1 MQKNMTD
8 RTPGSYDDFVA
19 YLGTVRTE
27 EELFSRLTY
36 WFAGQNRP
44 EDVLSRSELVEARAK
59 ELGFWQGLTFRMER
73 WLTDGKSELEA
84 VGREEFQS
92 RIAEDYA
99 AYREK
104 ADAAR
109 ARFRDRRRAAPFSFT
124 PDCLENVPIQN
135 VSWLVEGLLPMG
147 EVSLLGA
154 DGGTGKGIWQAQL
167 IAYVTAGKTS
177 GFFPL
182 PPQQTGKVL
191 LLAGE
196 DDPGKVLKA
205 RLLAAGADMNRV
217 LVLTADDYFG
227 KTGQPLTLK
236 DQALADFA
244 AKAGPLLLIVDPL
257 QSFLPADVEMASRNQ
272 MRGALLPLRAIAAKQ
287 GCAVLIVMHSNKK
300 QGVSGR
306 ARLADSSDI
315 WDMARSVLMMG
326 RAKNDGK
333 IYLSHEKSSYARPQQ
348 TVLLHIDDVEVEGV
362 KTARAVFDG
371 YTDKKDA
378 DFIEERR
385 VRTAET
391 RQDTRSAILN
401 VLSESRLGSMPSN
414 ELRAAVLREVGC
426 SDSTY
431 NRVYSELVK
440 SGEIAKHQINQG
452 GNVRSWFT
460 AMPYRGETSDKVA
473 KL

>member
-1 MQKNMTD
+1 MGVSIQD
-8 RTPGSYDDFVA
+8 RTDFLNMLDA
-19 YLGTVRTE
+19 CRTE
-27 EELFSRLTY
+27 QQLFSRLT
-36 WFAGQNRP
+36 FAVMFHQTDPDAR
-44 EDVLSRSELVEARAK
+44 EDLLDDVRGAACNMQLPAVNYKIDQWLNTCKQA
-59 ELGFWQGLTFRMER
+59 WQADPAAFMA
-73 WLTDGKSELEA
+73 A
-84 VGREEFQS
+84 VN
-92 RIAEDYA
+92 
-99 AYREK
+99 
-104 ADAAR
+104 ADAKQRKLALEGS
-109 ARFRDRRRAAPFSFT
+109 AAQPGLLA
-124 PDCLENVPIQN
+124 DVPMQS
-135 VSWLVEGLLPMG
+135 VAWLVPQLLPLG

-257 QSFLPADVEMASRNQ
+257 QSFLPAGVEMASRNQ
-272 MRGALLPLRAIAAKQ
+272 MRSILLPLKAIAAAQ
-287 GCAVLIVMHSNKK
+287 QCAVLLVMHSNKK
-300 QGVSGR
+300 QGVSDR
-306 ARLADSSDI
+306 KRLADSSDI

-326 RAKNDGK
+326 RSNSDGK
-333 IYLSHEKSSYARPQQ
+333 IYLSHEKSSYSRPQQ
-348 TVLLHIDDVEVEGV
+348 TVLLHIEDVELDGV
-362 KTARAVFDG
+362 RTAQAVFDG

-378 DFIEERR
+378 DFIKEPR
-385 VRTAET
+385 VRQAQTKE
-391 RQDTRSAILN
+391 DTRDAILN
-401 VLSESRLGSMPSN
+401 VLAESRLGSMASS
-414 ELRAAVLREVGC
+414 ELRAAVVKEIGC
-426 SDSTY
+426 SVRTY
-431 NRVYSELVK
+431 ERAYADLVRSGDVKKHTIRQKDGKNRWYSYYSGT
-440 SGEIAKHQINQG
+440 SGE
-452 GNVRSWFT
+452 V
-460 AMPYRGETSDKVA
+460 P

>member
-109 ARFRDRRRAAPFSFT
+109 ARFRDRRRAAPFNFT

-135 VSWLVEGLLPMG
+135 VSWLVDGLLPMG

-167 IAYVTAGKTS
+167 IAYVTAGRTS
-177 GFFPL
+177 GFFPQ
-182 PPQQTGKVL
+182 PPEKTGSVL
-191 LLAGE
+191 LFSGE

-205 RLLAAGADMNRV
+205 RLTAAGADMSRV
-217 LVLTADDYFG
+217 MVVTSDAYFARCRAFCLRGWKWPAATRCAAPCCPSKPSAPNTA
-227 KTGQPLTLK
+227 
-236 DQALADFA
+236 
-244 AKAGPLLLIVDPL
+244 
-257 QSFLPADVEMASRNQ
+257 
-272 MRGALLPLRAIAAKQ
+272 
-287 GCAVLIVMHSNKK
+287 
-300 QGVSGR
+300 
-306 ARLADSSDI
+306 
-315 WDMARSVLMMG
+315 
-326 RAKNDGK
+326 
-333 IYLSHEKSSYARPQQ
+333 ARPSSRC
-348 TVLLHIDDVEVEGV
+348 TP
-362 KTARAVFDG
+362 T
-371 YTDKKDA
+371 
-378 DFIEERR
+378 
-385 VRTAET
+385 
-391 RQDTRSAILN
+391 SAPT
-401 VLSESRLGSMPSN
+401 S
-414 ELRAAVLREVGC
+414 RAAPVWP
-426 SDSTY
+426 TAPT
-431 NRVYSELVK
+431 
-440 SGEIAKHQINQG
+440 SG
-452 GNVRSWFT
+452 
-460 AMPYRGETSDKVA
+460 TSPA
-473 KL
+473 ASS

>member
-1 MQKNMTD
+1 MGVSIQD
-8 RTPGSYDDFVA
+8 RTDFLNMLDA
-19 YLGTVRTE
+19 CRTE
-27 EELFSRLTY
+27 QQLFSRLT
-36 WFAGQNRP
+36 FAVMFHQTDPDAR
-44 EDVLSRSELVEARAK
+44 EDLLDDVRGAACNMQLPAVNYKIDQWLNTCKQA
-59 ELGFWQGLTFRMER
+59 WQADPAAFMA
-73 WLTDGKSELEA
+73 A
-84 VGREEFQS
+84 VN
-92 RIAEDYA
+92 
-99 AYREK
+99 
-104 ADAAR
+104 ADAKQRKLA
-109 ARFRDRRRAAPFSFT
+109 
-124 PDCLENVPIQN
+124 LEGSAVQPGLLADVPMQS
-135 VSWLVEGLLPMG
+135 VAWLVPQLLPLG

-257 QSFLPADVEMASRNQ
+257 QSFLPAGVEMASRNQ
-272 MRGALLPLRAIAAKQ
+272 MRSILLPLKAIAAARQ
-287 GCAVLIVMHSNKK
+287 CAVLLVMHSNKK
-300 QGVSGR
+300 QGVSDR
-306 ARLADSSDI
+306 KRLADSSDI

-326 RAKNDGK
+326 RSNSDGK
-333 IYLSHEKSSYARPQQ
+333 IYLSHEKSSYSRPQQ
-348 TVLLHIDDVEVEGV
+348 TVLLHIEDVELDGV
-362 KTARAVFDG
+362 RTAQAVFDG

-378 DFIEERR
+378 DFIKEPR
-385 VRTAET
+385 VRQAQTKE
-391 RQDTRSAILN
+391 DTRDAILN
-401 VLSESRLGSMPSN
+401 VLAESRLGSMASS
-414 ELRAAVLREVGC
+414 ELRAAVVKEIGC
-426 SDSTY
+426 SDRTY
-431 NRVYSELVK
+431 ERAYADLVRSGDVKKHTIRQKDGKNRWYSYYSGT
-440 SGEIAKHQINQG
+440 SGE
-452 GNVRSWFT
+452 V
-460 AMPYRGETSDKVA
+460 P

>member
-1 MQKNMTD
+1 MGVSIQD
-8 RTPGSYDDFVA
+8 RTDFLNMLDA
-19 YLGTVRTE
+19 CRTE
-27 EELFSRLTY
+27 QQLFSRLT
-36 WFAGQNRP
+36 FAVMFHQTDPAAR
-44 EDVLSRSELVEARAK
+44 EDLLDDVRGAACNMQLPAVNYKIDQWLNTCKQA
-59 ELGFWQGLTFRMER
+59 WQADPAAFMA
-73 WLTDGKSELEA
+73 A
-84 VGREEFQS
+84 VN
-92 RIAEDYA
+92 
-99 AYREK
+99 
-104 ADAAR
+104 ADAKQRKLALEGS
-109 ARFRDRRRAAPFSFT
+109 AAQPGLLA
-124 PDCLENVPIQN
+124 DVPMQS
-135 VSWLVEGLLPMG
+135 VAWLVPQLLPLG

-257 QSFLPADVEMASRNQ
+257 QSFLPAGVEMASRNQ
-272 MRGALLPLRAIAAKQ
+272 MRSILLPLKAIAAARQ
-287 GCAVLIVMHSNKK
+287 CAVLLVMHSNKK
-300 QGVSGR
+300 QGVSDR
-306 ARLADSSDI
+306 KRLADSSDI

-326 RAKNDGK
+326 RSNSDGK
-333 IYLSHEKSSYARPQQ
+333 IYLSHEKSSYSRPQQ
-348 TVLLHIDDVEVEGV
+348 TVLLHIEDVELDGV
-362 KTARAVFDG
+362 RTAQAVFDG

-378 DFIEERR
+378 DFIKEPR
-385 VRTAET
+385 VRQAQTKE
-391 RQDTRSAILN
+391 DTRDAILN
-401 VLSESRLGSMPSN
+401 VLAESRLGSMASPQLKS
-414 ELRAAVLREVGC
+414 EVMREIGC
-426 SDSTY
+426 SERTY
-431 NRVYSELVK
+431 ERAYADLVRSGDVKKHTIRQKDGKNRWYSYYSGT
-440 SGEIAKHQINQG
+440 SGE
-452 GNVRSWFT
+452 V
-460 AMPYRGETSDKVA
+460 P

>member
-109 ARFRDRRRAAPFSFT
+109 ARFRDRRRAAPFNFT

-167 IAYVTAGKTS
+167 IAYVTAGRTS
-177 GFFPL
+177 GFFPQ
-182 PPQQTGKVL
+182 PPEKTGSVL
-191 LLAGE
+191 IFSGE

-205 RLLAAGADMNRV
+205 RLTAEDAENRV
-217 LVLTADDYFG
+217 VAEGAADHFKRIYQITEVSYGVPELTSTIRPAFTPGWFQEDAEGNICKLNRDF
-227 KTGQPLTLK
+227 PINPALTLDGLLSDSLK
-236 DQALADFA
+236 DYCVQNNYVGFFAFESTGMSAGEQAEQFKNINSVPQVGVKLPY
-244 AKAGPLLLIVDPL
+244 GPPAPTKLRVD
-257 QSFLPADVEMASRNQ
+257 VCH
-272 MRGALLPLRAIAAKQ
+272 K
-287 GCAVLIVMHSNKK
+287 
-300 QGVSGR
+300 
-306 ARLADSSDI
+306 
-315 WDMARSVLMMG
+315 
-326 RAKNDGK
+326 
-333 IYLSHEKSSYARPQQ
+333 
-348 TVLLHIDDVEVEGV
+348 TVEGLEYCLV
-362 KTARAVFDG
+362 VVVRA
-371 YTDKKDA
+371 
-378 DFIEERR
+378 
-385 VRTAET
+385 
-391 RQDTRSAILN
+391 
-401 VLSESRLGSMPSN
+401 
-414 ELRAAVLREVGC
+414 
-426 SDSTY
+426 
-431 NRVYSELVK
+431 
-440 SGEIAKHQINQG
+440 
-452 GNVRSWFT
+452 
-460 AMPYRGETSDKVA
+460 
-473 KL
+473 

>member
-36 WFAGQNRP
+36 WFAGQDRP

-109 ARFRDRRRAAPFSFT
+109 ARFRDRRRAAPLSFT

-135 VSWLVEGLLPMG
+135 VSWLVDGLLPMG

-272 MRGALLPLRAIAAKQ
+272 MRSALLPLRAIAAKQ

-333 IYLSHEKSSYARPQQ
+333 IYLSHEKNSYARPQQ

-414 ELRAAVLREVGC
+414 ELRAAVLREIGC

-431 NRVYSELVK
+431 NRVYSDLTK
-440 SGEIAKHQINQG
+440 SSQIAKQAIRGKDGRN
-452 GNVRSWFT
+452 RWYT
-460 AMPYRGETSDKVA
+460 CYCGETSDKVPF
-473 KL
+473 

>member
-1 MQKNMTD
+1 MGVSIQD
-8 RTPGSYDDFVA
+8 RTDFLNMLDA
-19 YLGTVRTE
+19 CRTE
-27 EELFSRLTY
+27 QQLFSRLT
-36 WFAGQNRP
+36 FAVMFHQTDPDAR
-44 EDVLSRSELVEARAK
+44 EDLLDDVRGAACNMQLPAVNYKIDQWLNTCKQAWQADPAAFMAAVNTDAK
-59 ELGFWQGLTFRMER
+59 QRKLALEGSAAQPGLLADVPM
-73 WLTDGKSELEA
+73 
-84 VGREEFQS
+84 QS
-92 RIAEDYA
+92 VA
-99 AYREK
+99 
-104 ADAAR
+104 
-109 ARFRDRRRAAPFSFT
+109 
-124 PDCLENVPIQN
+124 
-135 VSWLVEGLLPMG
+135 WLVPQLLPLG

-333 IYLSHEKSSYARPQQ
+333 IYLSHEKNSYARPQQ

-414 ELRAAVLREVGC
+414 ELRAAVLREIGC

-431 NRVYSELVK
+431 NRVYSDLTK
-440 SGEIAKHQINQG
+440 SSQIAKQAIRGKDGRN
-452 GNVRSWFT
+452 RWYT
-460 AMPYRGETSDKVA
+460 CYCGETSDKVTF
-473 KL
+473 